1 MKKIQPAAIGTIFVF
16 LFLTS
21 GVSAS
26 TEYQQWLDEAYPADG
41 PGAAVIVVKNNEVV
55 FRSASGMADMELN
68 VPLTPENVFRLGSI
82 TKQFTASA
90 ILLLEEQGKLSIG
103 DNINK
108 YLPDYP
114 TQGHAIKIEH
124 LLSHTSGVFNYTH
137 IPGYIDGGEIRK
149 DLTTE
154 ELITV
159 FENLPMDF
167 APGEQFGY
175 SNSGYVLLGAI
186 IEKVSELSYAEFIQ
200 TNIFDKLEMK
210 NSYYG
215 GPQIILNRAKGY
227 EGEVG
232 NYSNADFL
240 SMTQPHAAGS
250 LLSTVDDMAIWSSAL
265 FGGKLL
271 SKESLKKMTTGYK
284 LNNGEISGFG
294 FGSVGFGFLIRER
307 FGEKEITHGGA
318 IPGFRTQG
326 IWLPESNVYVVVL
339 SNILGRGARF
349 LSSRLAF
356 DAAGTDYPKH
366 TAINIDPNTLDEYQ
380 GVYRINENEKYSI
393 IADDGHLYIQTT
405 GKGRDEIIPHAED
418 KFFLERDP
426 FIHLAFNRD
435 REGNINSFD
444 YYSNGSDKAQSNVRE
459 SDLPE
464 NKNKPI
470 KVSAELYDLL
480 EGSYAL
486 ETGLIYKIR
495 RDDSRLLTQLG
506 SQAEFE
512 FFPLSKTRYFAKQVD
527 AEIQFS
533 LGDDGRAET
542 VTLYQNGD
550 ETVGNRVE

>member
-1 MKKIQPAAIGTIFVF
+1 MIKVQSVALSTILVSI
-16 LFLTS
+16 LITS
-21 GVSAS
+21 AVSAS
-26 TEYQQWLDEAYPADG
+26 TEYQRWLDEAYPADG
-41 PGAAVIVVKNNEVV
+41 PGAAVIVVKDNEVV

-68 VPLTPENVFRLGSI
+68 VSLTPDNVFRLGSI
-82 TKQFTASA
+82 TKQFTAAA
-90 ILLLEEQGKLSIG
+90 ILLLEEQGKLSTG
-103 DNINK
+103 ENINK

-114 TQGHAIKIEH
+114 TQGHTIKIEH
-124 LLSHTSGVFNYTH
+124 LLSHTSGVFNYTR
-137 IPGYIDGGEIRK
+137 IPGYFHGEIRK

-154 ELITV
+154 ELIAV

-186 IEKVSELSYAEFIQ
+186 IEKVSDLSYAEFIQ
-200 TNIFDKLEMK
+200 TNIFDKLGMK
-210 NSYYG
+210 NSHYG
-215 GPQIILNRAKGY
+215 GQKIILNRANGY

-250 LLSTVDDMAIWSSAL
+250 LLSTVDDMVIWSSAL
-265 FGGKLL
+265 FGGELL
-271 SKESLKKMTTGYK
+271 SRDSLKKMTTGFK
-284 LNNGEISGFG
+284 LNNGEISEFGFG
-294 FGSVGFGFLIRER
+294 FMIRER
-307 FGEKEITHGGA
+307 FGEKEIAHGGN
-318 IPGFRTQG
+318 INGFSTNG
-326 IWLPESNVYVVVL
+326 IWLPQSKVYVVVL
-339 SNILGRGARF
+339 SNILDRGPPGI

-356 DAAGTDYPKH
+356 DAAGADYPRH

-380 GVYRINENEKYSI
+380 GVYRINENEIYSS
-393 IADDGHLYIQTT
+393 IADGGHLYIQKTD
-405 GKGRDEIIPHAED
+405 GWRDEIVPHAED
-418 KFFLERDP
+418 KFFLVRDP
-426 FIHLAFNRD
+426 FTHLVFKRD

-444 YYSNGSDKAQSNVRE
+444 YYSNGSDKAQTNVRE

-470 KVSAELYDLL
+470 KVSAEIYDLL

-495 RDDSRLLTQLG
+495 RDDTRLLTQLG

-512 FFPLSKTRYFAKQVD
+512 FFPLSKTRYFAKQFD
-527 AEIQFS
+527 AEIEFS

-542 VTLYQNGD
+542 VTLYQHGN
-550 ETVGNRVE
+550 ETVANRVN